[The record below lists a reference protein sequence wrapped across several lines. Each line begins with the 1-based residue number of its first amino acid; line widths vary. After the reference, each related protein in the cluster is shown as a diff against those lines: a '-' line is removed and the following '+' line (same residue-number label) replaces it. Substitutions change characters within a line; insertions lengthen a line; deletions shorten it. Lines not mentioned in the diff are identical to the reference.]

1 MGNGIKWE
9 FDRIQSMAVHQRRQS
24 KQKTPT
30 ECGHAHSRCR
40 QSKTKSPQ
48 YNYFP
53 VMDVIKVAPDHNN
66 TALEMPFDLE
76 DEPENSEPVDDCL
89 AYAINVNPPSYLTPL
104 LAIQNVVTTLSCLI
118 FVYNILAPKL
128 CILPEDPAR
137 ADLLA
142 TAVMVAGF
150 STGMQTILGV
160 RLPIVQSSGFVY
172 LFCTL
177 PILELPKWQC
187 NSNIDLFT
195 MGPEAR
201 TLEWNLRV
209 RNIQGAMIITGII
222 QMFLGYSGFIG
233 KSLKYITP
241 LTVVPTMCLIGLS
254 VIEKGVFLMS
264 GNWTTAIITLFLLTL
279 FSQYLRKVVI
289 SLPVYSSQGGLFR
302 VRLKIFALFSILL
315 SVGIM
320 WILCFYMTNRNI
332 ILPTDPIN
340 TESKTGVLRNAPMF
354 RLPYPFQWGRP
365 TFSLT
370 SVLAMLPAIFANI
383 VQSVAN
389 YYTCARF
396 SNLTKP
402 PKNAVS
408 RGIGIE
414 GISTIFA
421 GILGT
426 GSGVSSSSENVGNIG
441 ITQVCSRNVIGLAA
455 CIMIFLS
462 TFTKLIAL
470 LITLP
475 DPVLGAM
482 TSVLLVLIGA
492 VALSNLQFI
501 NLNSLRNM
509 YILGLSIFFGLAIPK
524 YISTVQGNV
533 TNIKNE
539 TANDVVI
546 AYLSSG
552 IFIAGFVGFIL
563 DNTIPDD
570 DDAMNSNTY
579 QNPGKEFKTPNNT
592 VDDQVYTISDYLFD
606 KINYFLTF
614 FM

>member
-1 MGNGIKWE
+1 
-9 FDRIQSMAVHQRRQS
+9 
-24 KQKTPT
+24 
-30 ECGHAHSRCR
+30 
-40 QSKTKSPQ
+40 
-48 YNYFP
+48 
-53 VMDVIKVAPDHNN
+53 MDLIEVSTDHNG
-66 TALEMPFDLE
+66 TALEMQYDLE
-76 DEPENSEPVDDCL
+76 DEPENRECVDDCL
-89 AYAINVNPPSYLTPL
+89 AYGINEKPPSYLTPL
-104 LAIQNVVTTLSCLI
+104 LAVQNVVTTLGCLI

-137 ADLLA
+137 AHLLA
-142 TAVMVAGF
+142 TGVMMAGIG
-150 STGMQTILGV
+150 TVMQTILGV
-160 RLPIVQSSGFVY
+160 RLPIVQTSGFVY
-172 LFCTL
+172 LSCTL
-177 PILELPKWQC
+177 SILDLPKWQC
-187 NSNIDLFT
+187 SSNIDLFT

-201 TLEWNLRV
+201 TQVWNLRV
-209 RNIQGAMIITGII
+209 QNIQGTMISIGII
-222 QMFLGYSGFIG
+222 QMFLGYSGIVG

-264 GNWTTAIITLFLLTL
+264 GNWTTAIMTLFLLTL
-279 FSQYLRKVVI
+279 FSQYLRKVAI
-289 SLPVYSSQGGLFR
+289 SLPVYSSKGGMFR

-320 WILCFYMTNRNI
+320 WIVCNYMTSKNNL
-332 ILPTDPIN
+332 LPTDPAN
-340 TESKTGVLRNAPMF
+340 TDSKAGILRNAQIF
-354 RLPYPFQWGRP
+354 RIPYPFQWGWP
-365 TFSLT
+365 TVNLT
-370 SVLAMLPAIFANI
+370 SILAMLPALFVNI
-383 VQSVAN
+383 VESVAN

-402 PKNAVS
+402 PPNAVN
-408 RGIGIE
+408 RGIGIQ

-421 GILGT
+421 GFLGT

-441 ITQVCSRNVIGLAA
+441 ITRVCSRNVIGLSA
-455 CIMIFLS
+455 CIMIVVS

-470 LITLP
+470 LVTLP

-524 YISTVQGNV
+524 YISAVHVNTIIN
-533 TNIKNE
+533 TKYE
-539 TANDVVI
+539 TINDVLI

-552 IFIAGFVGFIL
+552 IFISGFIGFIL
-563 DNTIPDD
+563 DNTIPVDD
-570 DDAMNSNTY
+570 DDAMSSNGY
-579 QNPGKEFKTPNNT
+579 HNPGNELNISNKTI
-592 VDDQVYTISDYLFD
+592 DEQVYKISDCLYD

-614 FM
+614 FL